1 MLPGTK
7 LKEKRFEN
15 CSFNYQ
21 VLSDLGEMDF
31 RTFFFFRFYVILSP
45 TDDTWLWKV
54 KNARFQLVLPL
65 ELVGKEN
72 QNMKKINH
80 SKKTGAVV
88 GVCVLAAI
96 LIGVSVLGMEK
107 KTRKQNAETAASG
120 TNQEQTVLANQTESV
135 KEAGPDSTVSKETKS
150 EESGITSEQALAA
163 ALKDAGLGENEVTV
177 FKNKKEYEDGREVY
191 DLEFITEKL
200 EYSYEILALDG
211 TILKAERE
219 KVDGDIQ
226 RKYQR
231 GDSNGSSGS
240 NDSAKSSDIGMEG
253 AKNIALKHAGI
264 SGEVQYKKAKL
275 EREDGRY
282 VYEIEFYYNQMEYE
296 YEILASDGRVLDWSA
311 EMED

>member
-1 MLPGTK
+1 
-7 LKEKRFEN
+7 
-15 CSFNYQ
+15 
-21 VLSDLGEMDF
+21 
-31 RTFFFFRFYVILSP
+31 
-45 TDDTWLWKV
+45 
-54 KNARFQLVLPL
+54 
-65 ELVGKEN
+65 
-72 QNMKKINH
+72 MKKINH

-150 EESGITSEQALAA
+150 EESGIISEQALAV

-226 RKYQR
+226 RKYQK
-231 GDSNGSSGS
+231 GDANGSSGS

-311 EMED
+311 ERED